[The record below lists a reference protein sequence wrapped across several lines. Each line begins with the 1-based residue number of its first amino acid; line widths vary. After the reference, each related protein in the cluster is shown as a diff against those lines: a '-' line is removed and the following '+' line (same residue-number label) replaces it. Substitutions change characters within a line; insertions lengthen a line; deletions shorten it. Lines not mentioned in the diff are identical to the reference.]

1 LRRQDL
7 ARLIALAAV
16 WGASY
21 LFMRYAVPQLGPVRM
36 IELRVL
42 LGGLLLAAFLVATG
56 GVIGWSRHW
65 KDYLF
70 VGAVGL
76 AMPFVLIAEALTAID
91 ASTAAILNALSPL
104 FASVFAALWIRDPLT
119 MPKMAGIALCLAGTM
134 VLVGWT
140 PAPMTSTQL
149 IAASMSVAATALY
162 GFTIVYTKVRL
173 KGASPMGISVGT
185 LLMAAASLVPFA
197 LMVDAPRPMAEV
209 TTLAWAATLGLALF
223 STAFAFI
230 LYYRLIADVGPVK
243 AITVTLLVPIFG
255 MVWGVIFLGEPVT
268 PGRIA
273 GCAIILAGCALILG
287 LVRNPLGARMS

>member
-1 LRRQDL
+1 LRPQDL
-7 ARLIALAAV
+7 ARLVALAAV

-42 LGGLLLAAFLVATG
+42 LGGVLLAAFLVATG
-56 GVIGWSRHW
+56 GAIGWSRHW
-65 KDYLF
+65 KDFLF

-119 MPKMAGIALCLAGTM
+119 IPKMAGIALCLAGTM

-140 PAPMTSTQL
+140 PAPMTARQL

-162 GFTIVYTKVRL
+162 GLTIVYTKVRL
-173 KGASPMGISVGT
+173 KGASPMGTSVGT
-185 LLMAAASLVPFA
+185 LLMAAASLLPFA
-197 LMVDAPRPMAEV
+197 LVVDAPHPISEV
-209 TTLAWAATLGLALF
+209 TTLAWLATLGLALF

>member
-1 LRRQDL
+1 MRPQDL
-7 ARLIALAAV
+7 ARLVALAAV

-21 LFMRYAVPQLGPVRM
+21 LFMRYAVQQLGPVRL

-42 LGGLLLAAFLVATG
+42 LGGAILAAFLVVTG
-56 GVIGWSRHW
+56 GTIGWSRHW

-104 FASVFAALWIRDPLT
+104 FASIFAALWIRDPLT
-119 MPKMAGIALCLAGTM
+119 IPKMAGIALCLAGTM

-149 IAASMSVAATALY
+149 VAASMSIAATALY

-173 KGASPMGISVGT
+173 KGASPMGTSVGT
-185 LLMAAASLVPFA
+185 LLMAAASLAPFA
-197 LMVDAPRPMAEV
+197 LVVDAPHPVSEV
-209 TTLAWAATLGLALF
+209 TTLAWLATLGLAVV